1 MKVTVETKKGLE
13 KNLKVF
19 VDKNTINKE
28 LDVKYDQLKND
39 VVLKGFRPG
48 KVPKDLIKRQFGK
61 AIYGEVIDKILK
73 ETTTKAL
80 DEKKIKAFFIT
91 NKVKCNLYNL
101 IFFGWIRLIKF
112 NLREEIMKKIISLM
126 FAAFLVFGFISKA
139 NAKTLKCQTVLNTKA
154 DEVKML
160 KDFTDTVT
168 ALTDGSLK
176 FEILPAGAVV
186 GVKETLDAVDK
197 GLIDCGF
204 AWTHYWSGDHPAA
217 MLFGSPVAGGGV
229 GIDNLAFLS
238 WFQYGGGKELY
249 DRLWKEMGRDIKG
262 FMLQPVGPEALGWF
276 PKPIKDMADF
286 RKYKFRT
293 PPGIPG
299 QTYKDIGIAS
309 VAMGGG
315 DILPALEAGTID
327 AAEWCCPKPDLT
339 FGFQK
344 VLKHYYLQGLHQVV
358 VNADFYITGKTYKAM
373 TAHEKKSLEVAAN
386 ASLAK
391 SLSYRIYENGKAL
404 QELTTKHG
412 VILEDTPSDYFKE
425 YMAAA
430 KATLNKNAEQNK
442 FFKEVYD
449 SMKEFAD
456 VAVPFWSGAQM
467 SNAKLGMAHAATL
480 K

>member
-1 MKVTVETKKGLE
+1 MLFATVL
-13 KNLKVF
+13 
-19 VDKNTINKE
+19 
-28 LDVKYDQLKND
+28 
-39 VVLKGFRPG
+39 VLGF
-48 KVPKDLIKRQFGK
+48 
-61 AIYGEVIDKILK
+61 
-73 ETTTKAL
+73 T
-80 DEKKIKAFFIT
+80 
-91 NKVKCNLYNL
+91 
-101 IFFGWIRLIKF
+101 
-112 NLREEIMKKIISLM
+112 S
-126 FAAFLVFGFISKA
+126 SA
-139 NAKTLKCQTVLNTKA
+139 NAAKTLKCQTVLNTKA

-168 ALTDGSLK
+168 ELTAGSLK

-229 GIDNLAFLS
+229 GIDNIAFLS
-238 WFQYGGGKELY
+238 WFLMGGGEELY
-249 DRLWKEMGRDIKG
+249 DRLWKEMDRDIKG

-276 PKPIKDMADF
+276 PRKIKNMDDF
-286 RKYKFRT
+286 RTFKFRT

-327 AAEWCCPKPDLT
+327 AAEWCCPKPDMV
-339 FGFQK
+339 FGIHK

-358 VNADFYITGKTYKAM
+358 VNADFYINGSKYNKLSD
-373 TAHEKKSLEVAAN
+373 HEKNALKVAAD
-386 ASLAK
+386 ASLMR
-391 SLSYRIYENGKAL
+391 SLAYRIKVNGEAL
-404 QELTTKHG
+404 KELTTKHG
-412 VILEDTPSDYFKE
+412 VILEDTPADYFPE

-430 KATLNKNAEQNK
+430 KATLEKNSKENA

-449 SMKEFAD
+449 SMVNFAN
-456 VAVPFWSGAQM
+456 VAVPFWSGAQS
-467 SNAKLGMAHAATL
+467 SNAKLGMAYANSL

>member
-1 MKVTVETKKGLE
+1 
-13 KNLKVF
+13 
-19 VDKNTINKE
+19 
-28 LDVKYDQLKND
+28 
-39 VVLKGFRPG
+39 
-48 KVPKDLIKRQFGK
+48 
-61 AIYGEVIDKILK
+61 
-73 ETTTKAL
+73 
-80 DEKKIKAFFIT
+80 
-91 NKVKCNLYNL
+91 
-101 IFFGWIRLIKF
+101 
-112 NLREEIMKKIISLM
+112 MKKIVSAL
-126 FAAFLVFGFISKA
+126 FAAFLVFGFISNA
-139 NAKTLKCQTVLNTKA
+139 NAAKTLKCQTVLNTKA

-168 ALTDGSLK
+168 ELTGGSLK

-204 AWTHYWSGDHPAA
+204 AWTHYWSGEHPAA
-217 MLFGSPVAGGGV
+217 MLFGSPVAGGGI

-238 WFQYGGGKELY
+238 WFQYGGGKALF
-249 DRLWKEMGRDIKG
+249 DQLWKEMNRDIKG

-276 PKPIKDMADF
+276 PEPIKNMDDF
-286 RKYKFRT
+286 RKLKFRT

-327 AAEWCCPKPDLT
+327 AAEWCCPKPDMV

-358 VNADFYITGKTYKAM
+358 VNADFYMNGTKYNKLSD
-373 TAHEKKSLEVAAN
+373 HEKNSLKIAAD
-386 ASLAK
+386 ASLMR
-391 SLSYRIYENGKAL
+391 SLAYRIKVNGEAL
-404 QELTTKHG
+404 KELTTKHG
-412 VILEDTPSDYFKE
+412 VILEDTPADYFPE

-430 KATLNKNAEQNK
+430 KATLDKNSKENA

-449 SMKEFAD
+449 SMVNFAN
-456 VAVPFWSGAQM
+456 VAVPFWSGAQS
-467 SNAKLGMAHAATL
+467 SNAKLGMAYANSL